1 MAKRQGNRYNA
12 EFKADI
18 VRLIKEEGRTVT
30 SIVKDF
36 DISEQTVYNWLSKM
50 KVQENLD
57 KARIAELE
65 AQLKAEQHKT
75 ADLEETVAILKK
87 ATAIFAKHQK

>member
-1 MAKRQGNRYNA
+1 MNGKGKRYNA

-18 VRLIKEEGRTVT
+18 VRLVKEEGRTVA

-36 DISEQTVYNWLSKM
+36 GISEQTVYNWLNKTNPP
-50 KVQENLD
+50 KDTD

-65 AQLKAEQHKT
+65 AELKAERKKN
-75 ADLEETVAILKK
+75 ADLEESVAILKK
-87 ATAIFAKHQK
+87 ATAIFATHRK